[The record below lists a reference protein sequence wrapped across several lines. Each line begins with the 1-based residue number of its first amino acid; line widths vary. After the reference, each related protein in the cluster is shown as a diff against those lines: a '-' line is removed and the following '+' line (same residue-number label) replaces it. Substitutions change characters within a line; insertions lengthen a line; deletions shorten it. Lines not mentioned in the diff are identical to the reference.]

1 MKKYKVTLEVE
12 GSIEIDEPI
21 EADSY
26 DEAVDIA
33 IKQYGNDAWY
43 TFCGNAE
50 EVESDEDEPDY
61 HDIEVDRKLE
71 EEFDK

>member
-33 IKQYGNDAWY
+33 IKLYGNEAWY
-43 TFCGNAE
+43 SFCGNAE
-50 EVESDEDEPDY
+50 EIEDDEPDEY
-61 HDIEVDRKLE
+61 DAYEDNKLE
-71 EEFDK
+71 EEYRKL